1 MMMIQ
6 HIVSRIAIYIL
17 AIVMII
23 FGIQHFNHPY
33 DLLVKVPTF
42 LPGGLIWVYI
52 VGTAFIL
59 AAISFMTNKLVR
71 VSAYL
76 LALLLFS
83 FVLFVHLPN
92 YMNTADVEYQRMSLT
107 NVLKD
112 SALAAFALYIASNA
126 RHQRI
131 LEETD
136 IKKERE
142 REDQE
147 REWERAGTIA

>member
-1 MMMIQ
+1 MVMNQ
-6 HIVSRIAIYIL
+6 HIVSRIAIFIL
-17 AIVMII
+17 AIVMLI
-23 FGIQHFNHPY
+23 FGIQHFRFPN

-52 VGTAFIL
+52 VGAAFIL
-59 AAISFMTNKLVR
+59 AAISFMTNKLVK
-71 VSAYL
+71 VAAYL

-83 FVLFVHLPN
+83 FVLFIHLPN
-92 YMNTADVEYQRMSLT
+92 FLDTADPELSRMSLT

-112 SALAAFALYIASNA
+112 SALGAFALYIASNA

-136 IKKERE
+136 VKEDVKVTEHRH
-142 REDQE
+142 
-147 REWERAGTIA
+147 ATVL